1 MIHVYISDITP
12 FLKENIWKQFVDRLD
27 MERQEKVMR
36 TRNEKDQVRILAAGL
51 LLQYAV
57 EQELDRKMPEASLG
71 IRQKENGKPYLADYP
86 QIHFNLSHSGEM
98 VACAIGTIE
107 VGVDIQQFVPAKE
120 KVAMRFFTEN
130 EKERLRRCATAKE
143 YEKQF
148 FQYWCRKESYLKLT
162 GEGLGGIAKLFLP
175 HEIWEKQLDS
185 YQLCVSMWEKEKVDF
200 REIHLDELLLT
211 EK

>member
-1 MIHVYISDITP
+1 MMQVYVSSITP
-12 FLKENIWKQFVDRLD
+12 FLKGDIWKQFVDRLD

-57 EQELDRKMPEASLG
+57 EQELDRKIPGTSLG
-71 IRQKENGKPYLADYP
+71 IRQKEGGKPYLVDYP

-107 VGVDIQQFVPAKE
+107 VGVDIQQLVPVKE
-120 KVAMRFFTEN
+120 KVATRFFTEKEN
-130 EKERLRRCATAKE
+130 ERLKQCTTAKE

-162 GEGLGGIAKLFLP
+162 GEGLGGIAKHFLP

-200 REIHLDELLLT
+200 KEIHPDEMLLT
-211 EK
+211 KE

>member
-12 FLKENIWKQFVDRLD
+12 FLKENIWKQFADRLD

-57 EQELDRKMPEASLG
+57 EQELDRKMPEASLC
-71 IRQKENGKPYLADYP
+71 IRQKEGGKPYLVDYP

-107 VGVDIQQFVPAKE
+107 VGVDIQQLVPVKE
-120 KVAMRFFTEN
+120 KVAARFFTEKEN
-130 EKERLRRCATAKE
+130 ENLKQCATTKE

-162 GEGLGGIAKLFLP
+162 GEGLRGMTKPFLP
-175 HEIWEKQLDS
+175 HEIWEKQIGE
-185 YQLCVSMWEKEKVDF
+185 YQLCMSMWEKEKVDF
-200 REIHLDELLLT
+200 KEIHLDELLLT

>member
-1 MIHVYISDITP
+1 MMQVYVSSITP
-12 FLKENIWKQFVDRLD
+12 FLKGDIWKQFVDRLD

-57 EQELDRKMPEASLG
+57 EQELDRKMPGTSLG
-71 IRQKENGKPYLADYP
+71 IRQKEGGKPYLVDYP
-86 QIHFNLSHSGEM
+86 KIHFNLSHSGEM

-107 VGVDIQQFVPAKE
+107 VGVDIQQLVPVKE
-120 KVAMRFFTEN
+120 KVATRFFTEK
-130 EKERLRRCATAKE
+130 EKERLKQCATAKE

-162 GEGLGGIAKLFLP
+162 GEGLGGIAKNFLP

-200 REIHLDELLLT
+200 KEIHLDELLLT

>member
-1 MIHVYISDITP
+1 MMQVYVSSITP
-12 FLKENIWKQFVDRLD
+12 FLKGDIWKQFIDRLD

-57 EQELDRKMPEASLG
+57 EQELGRKIPGTSLC
-71 IRQKENGKPYLADYP
+71 IRQKEGGKPYLVDYP

-107 VGVDIQQFVPAKE
+107 VGVDIQQLVSVKE
-120 KVAMRFFTEN
+120 KVAARFFTEKEN
-130 EKERLRRCATAKE
+130 ENLKQCATTKE
-143 YEKQF
+143 YEKMF
-148 FQYWCRKESYLKLT
+148 FQYWCRKESYVKLT
-162 GEGLGGIAKLFLP
+162 GEGLGGIAKYFLP

-200 REIHLDELLLT
+200 KEIHLDELLLT

>member
-1 MIHVYISDITP
+1 MMQVYVSSITP
-12 FLKENIWKQFVDRLD
+12 FLKGNIWKQFVDRLD

-57 EQELDRKMPEASLG
+57 EQELDRKIPGTSLC
-71 IRQKENGKPYLADYP
+71 IRQKEGGKPYLVDYP

-107 VGVDIQQFVPAKE
+107 VGVDIQQLVPVKE
-120 KVAMRFFTEN
+120 KVAARFFTEKEN
-130 EKERLRRCATAKE
+130 ERLRQCATAKE

-200 REIHLDELLLT
+200 KEIHLDELLLT